1 MEDLLTAQSLI
12 GLLTLLLM
20 EIVLGIDNI
29 VFISILTGKLPP
41 AQQPKARQL
50 GLGLALVMRILLLLT
65 VSWIIGLTE
74 PLFTVFDQDISV
86 RDLILIAGGLFLL
99 AKATSE
105 IHDRL
110 ESESGHASASVPP
123 NFGAVIFQIILLDAV
138 FSIDSILTAVGM
150 VRDVEIMIVA
160 VIGAIGVMLL
170 AAGQISEFVNQ
181 HPTVKMLAL
190 SFLML
195 IGVMLIVEGLHQH
208 IPRGYIYFAM
218 GFSLFVEM
226 LNLRVRAARQPVELH
241 QPYVPEPQEGH

>member
-1 MEDLLTAQSLI
+1 MDILLSPEGII

-20 EIVLGIDNI
+20 EVVLGIDNI
-29 VFISILTGKLPP
+29 VFISILTGKLPED
-41 AQQPKARQL
+41 QQPRARQI
-50 GLGLALVMRILLLLT
+50 GLGLALGLRIILLLA
-65 VSWIIGLTE
+65 VSWIIGLTK
-74 PLFTVFDQDISV
+74 PLFTVIDQEISV

-110 ESESGHASASVPP
+110 EGETGHASARVPP
-123 NFGAVIFQIILLDAV
+123 SFGAVIFQILLLDAV

-160 VIGAIGVMLL
+160 VIGAIGIMLV
-170 AAGQISEFVNQ
+170 ASGRISEFVNN

-190 SFLML
+190 SFLLL
-195 IGVMLIVEGLHQH
+195 IGMMLIVEGLHRH

-226 LNLRVRAARQPVELH
+226 LNLRSRAARQPIELH
-241 QPYVPEPQEGH
+241 QPYVSGER

>member
-1 MEDLLTAQSLI
+1 MEELLTPQAAI
-12 GLLTLLLM
+12 GFLTLLLM

-29 VFISILTGKLPP
+29 VFISILTGKLPKK
-41 AQQPKARQL
+41 QQPRARQL
-50 GLGLALVMRILLLLT
+50 GLGLALGFRIALLLA

-74 PLFTVFDQDISV
+74 PLFTIFEQGISV
-86 RDLILIAGGLFLL
+86 RDLILIGGGLFLL

-110 ESESGHASASVPP
+110 EGETGHASKGVPP
-123 NFGAVIFQIILLDAV
+123 SFGAVILQILLLDAV

-150 VRDVEIMIVA
+150 VREVEIMILA
-160 VIGAIGVMLL
+160 VIGAIVVMLL
-170 AAGQISEFVNQ
+170 ASGRISDFVNN

-190 SFLML
+190 SFLLL

-226 LNLRVRAARQPVELH
+226 LNLRSRAHRQPVELH
-241 QPYVPEPQEGH
+241 QPYAPEGQEVH

>member
-1 MEDLLTAQSLI
+1 MEDLFTLQSLI

-29 VFISILTGKLPP
+29 VFISILTGKLPKD
-41 AQQPKARQL
+41 QQPRARQL
-50 GLGLALVMRILLLLT
+50 GLGLALVFRIVLLLM
-65 VSWIIGLTE
+65 VSWIIGLTK
-74 PLFTVFDQDISV
+74 PLFTILDQDISI

-110 ESESGHASASVPP
+110 EGETGHASAKVAPA
-123 NFGAVIFQIILLDAV
+123 FGAVIVQILLLDAV

-150 VRDVEIMIVA
+150 VRDVEIMIIA
-160 VIGAIGVMLL
+160 VIGAIGVMLV
-170 AAGQISEFVNQ
+170 ASGRISEFVNN

-195 IGVMLIVEGLHQH
+195 IGMMLIVEGLHRH

-226 LNLRVRAARQPVELH
+226 LNLRARGTPQKPVELH
-241 QPYVPEPQEGH
+241 QPYTPDVRG